1 MCNLYNCSSDQEGDK
16 HVELEDFSQKKRAVE
31 LEGDQ
36 PVDRDGIFE
45 PRSEEDCEQEESKEI
60 REPKEMLISEING
73 DQEESKEIRDPKE
86 LLISEINDMQ
96 KTLKDLMDKA
106 GRVHGDVQRLESEN
120 EVKSVHF
127 AKILFFLG
135 QTKLLQLD
143 QTSRC

>member
-1 MCNLYNCSSDQEGDK
+1 M
-16 HVELEDFSQKKRAVE
+16 EDFSKKKRALE
-31 LEGDQ
+31 LEGDE
-36 PVDRDGIFE
+36 PVDKLEGVDRLGIFE
-45 PRSEEDCEQEESKEI
+45 PRSEEDC
-60 REPKEMLISEING
+60 

-86 LLISEINDMQ
+86 MLISEINDMQ

-135 QTKLLQLD
+135 KTKLLQLD